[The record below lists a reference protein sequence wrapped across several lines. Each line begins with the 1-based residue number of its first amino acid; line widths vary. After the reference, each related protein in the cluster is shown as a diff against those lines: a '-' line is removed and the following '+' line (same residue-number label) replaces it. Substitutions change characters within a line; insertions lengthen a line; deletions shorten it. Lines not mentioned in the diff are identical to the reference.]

1 MKLDN
6 ETLMSA
12 ICDILELDYE
22 EIKDRLPSD
31 AQTDLNAASEAL
43 ANVQITEGGG
53 ADE

>member
-1 MKLDN
+1 MVLYYS
-6 ETLMSA
+6 L
-12 ICDILELDYE
+12 IGLLELDYE